1 MSVYEYVDEDSKV
14 DENSLTVDFYFDSD
28 VTKDQAVQMI
38 DMVVDIAN
46 TELVNMKKLTG
57 HKPTMYALSPF
68 AKEIADD
75 S

>member
-1 MSVYEYVDEDSKV
+1 MVYEFVDESHKF
-14 DENSLTVDFYFDSD
+14 DENCLVVDFYFDSD

-38 DMVVDIAN
+38 DKVMGIAD
-46 TELVNMKKLTG
+46 TELVGMEKLTG
-57 HKPTMYALSPF
+57 HKPTIYALSPF

>member
-1 MSVYEYVDEDSKV
+1 MVYEFVDNSHKF
-14 DENSLTVDFYFDSD
+14 DENCLVVDFYFDSD